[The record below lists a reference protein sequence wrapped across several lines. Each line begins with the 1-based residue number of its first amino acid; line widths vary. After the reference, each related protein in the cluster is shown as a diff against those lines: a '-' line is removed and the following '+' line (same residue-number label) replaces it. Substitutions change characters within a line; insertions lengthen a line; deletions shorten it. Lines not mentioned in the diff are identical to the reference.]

1 MTYATTPRR
10 MAFAALGM
18 LVPLSAL
25 ALAAMPPGA
34 SRSSSL
40 PVERADATRLIDAV
54 MRDDLHALQSLAGQG
69 ANLDASVP
77 GDGTALIVASRRG
90 DLAMV
95 NTLLTL
101 GANVNTAVQGDGS
114 ALIAAASTGNI
125 DIMTRLL
132 AAGARV
138 DAITPDDETALI
150 SAVRSD
156 HQNAVRLLVEH
167 GADVNLGVFANGSQW
182 RSPLNQAR
190 SDQVRQYLLGRGAV
204 AGSPPRAGG

>member
-18 LVPLSAL
+18 LVPLC
-25 ALAAMPPGA
+25 ALAAMPAGG
-34 SRSSSL
+34 SRSSSV
-40 PVERADATRLIDAV
+40 PVEQAGAARLIDAV

-150 SAVRSD
+150 SAVRND
-156 HQNAVRLLVEH
+156 RQNAVRLLVER
-167 GADVNLGVFANGSQW
+167 GADVNLSVLANGSQW